1 LSSEI
6 RAATLQTP
14 SLHSPYS
21 VEQSEAER
29 QDFFLS
35 FHWSFGRRSDIWF
48 SIRLGTVNQNNIPN
62 TMLFA
67 LR

>member
-6 RAATLQTP
+6 HAATLQSP
-14 SLHSPYS
+14 SLHFPNS

-35 FHWSFGRRSDIWF
+35 FHH
-48 SIRLGTVNQNNIPN
+48 
-62 TMLFA
+62 A
-67 LR
+67 LIITREGIEASKGDACDACH